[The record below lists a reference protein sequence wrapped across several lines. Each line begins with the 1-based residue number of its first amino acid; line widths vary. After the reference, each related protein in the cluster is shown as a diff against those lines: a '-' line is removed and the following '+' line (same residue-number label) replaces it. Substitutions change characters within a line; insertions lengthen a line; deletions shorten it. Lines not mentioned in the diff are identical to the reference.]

1 MEKDLKLYYS
11 IREVSQMLEV
21 PESSLRY
28 WEKQFP
34 ELHPRKTPGGAR
46 QYTKDDIGLLKL
58 ITHLLKDKGLTIA
71 AAKGRLKNSKE
82 VVVES
87 SEIARRL
94 KAIRD
99 ELQAMLDEMGN

>member
-1 MEKDLKLYYS
+1 MKPS
-11 IREVSQMLEV
+11 RS
-21 PESSLRY
+21 PS
-28 WEKQFP
+28 
-34 ELHPRKTPGGAR
+34 AR